1 MITKG
6 ASVKFLLY
14 RLTKY
19 WSYALI
25 GFILSLLLLIPIR
38 LAIAYNQTPEPQ
50 AILSLGGGMERE
62 QAAAEIARWYPALKV
77 WISSGDSPRLVRK
90 IFDAEGV
97 SRQRVYLDY
106 RAVDTVTNFTTL
118 VSDFKNHGIQH
129 LFVITSDFH
138 MRRAKAIAF
147 IVLGS
152 QGIAFTPVSVASN
165 RPQEPDELIVRDV
178 LRSLLWIFTGRTGA
192 SFSA

>member
-1 MITKG
+1 M
-6 ASVKFLLY
+6 KFLLY

-25 GFILSLLLLIPIR
+25 GFILSLLLLIPVR
-38 LAIAYNQTPEPQ
+38 LAIAYNQTPQPQ

-77 WISSGDSPRLVRK
+77 WVSSGDSPRLVRK

-118 VSDFKNHGIQH
+118 ISDFKNHGIQH

-178 LRSLLWIFTGRTGA
+178 FRSLLWIFTGRTGA
-192 SFSA
+192 RFSA